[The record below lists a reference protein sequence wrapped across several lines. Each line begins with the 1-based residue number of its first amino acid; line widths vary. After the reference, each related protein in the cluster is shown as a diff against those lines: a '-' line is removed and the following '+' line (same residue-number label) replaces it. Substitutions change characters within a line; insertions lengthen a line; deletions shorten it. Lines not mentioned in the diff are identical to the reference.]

1 MSDPSVSDRR
11 CSLNSEHWHSNLQS
25 CSLDREFG
33 EVCLF
38 TLDDGHTETESMALV
53 VQVDDPSLRIDGEE
67 RSHPH
72 RNEAKPN
79 LNVVVT
85 IDLKELRRY
94 TGDDG
99 VVRCERYRSCKEY
112 EAHFLLED
120 DDESQKRILNLDRVP
135 LR

>member
-1 MSDPSVSDRR
+1 MFGKICTPWERTRAPST
-11 CSLNSEHWHSNLQS
+11 LAPLSEPNIN
-25 CSLDREFG
+25 FPPI
-33 EVCLF
+33 
-38 TLDDGHTETESMALV
+38 DDGHTETESMALV

-72 RNEAKPN
+72 RDEAKPN

-135 LR
+135 LW